1 MLEAEQF
8 KTEPVITEVAAAKP
22 RIIELPRVGS
32 RAPVRPPLRIMW
44 REFRYRILPIV
55 TFILLIIGAIVMWR
69 QWVTPQEANPIASV
83 LAGDSKVIPFK
94 PSETVAGK

>member
-1 MLEAEQF
+1 MLEAEQI
-8 KTEPVITEVAAAKP
+8 KTEPVVTEVTTAQP

-44 REFRYRILPIV
+44 REFRYRLMPVLAVILA
-55 TFILLIIGAIVMWR
+55 IIGAIVMWR
-69 QWVTPQEANPIASV
+69 QWVTPQDANPVSSV
-83 LAGDSKVIPFK
+83 FAGDSKVIPFK